1 MALKI
6 EHPGAE
12 ELARELAK
20 RTGESVDEAVV
31 TAIRE
36 RLDRESVYPISRTSD
51 TIRDPVVEEIRERM
65 LRKPRPD
72 PESTRVAIREIQTSL
87 AKLPILDSRTAK
99 EILGYDEFGLT
110 HKW

>member
-6 EHPGAE
+6 EHPGVE
-12 ELARELAK
+12 ELALELAK

-36 RLDRESVYPISRTSD
+36 RLVRESVFPSSSTSEM
-51 TIRDPVVEEIRERM
+51 IRDPVVEEIRERM

-72 PESTRVAIREIQTSL
+72 PETTRAAVREIQASL
-87 AKLPILDSRTAK
+87 ARLPILYSRTAD
-99 EILGYDEFGLT
+99 EILGYDEFGLP
-110 HKW
+110 H